1 MDRVVWVAASPRGVS
16 DDVRSVVSAAL
27 EVGFDEIVL
36 FQPDASLQRLGR
48 FSPILLKDST
58 FFLGDV
64 EVGRLATIRSAKD
77 EALVRALR
85 GATEHVVVRPEPWKI
100 IPLENLIAFFQGS
113 GTRLLVEVHD
123 VTEAKL
129 AFETMEVGAGGIFL
143 TTSSRTEIRAVR
155 ALLESFQQDIRLIR
169 AKITGTRGLGLGDR
183 VCVDTCSLLRRGEG
197 LLVGNTSAGLFLI
210 HAETIETGEVA
221 ARPFRVN
228 AGPVH
233 AYIYLPG
240 GTTKYLSE
248 LRAGDDI
255 LAVDSE
261 GRARSV
267 VIGRVKIERRPL
279 LLVEAEAN
287 DRRYST
293 IVQNAETVRFVTSDG
308 GSVGVSEIRVGDGS
322 SSVWRRG
329 AAILEC
335 RFKKPLRSDDMTKV
349 AAVILG
355 RNTSEVEGQSRIAL
369 AKGADLVEIRFDEIA
384 DLGPD
389 TIRHLA
395 KAVGEHAIATLR
407 SSVQGG
413 AQRRGGAP
421 RSALMKEIC
430 VQRFAYIDL
439 ELEEDEAEDR

>member
-1 MDRVVWVAASPRGVS
+1 MDRVVWVAAFPRGDS

-77 EALVRALR
+77 EAPVRGLR
-85 GATEHVVVRPEPWKI
+85 GATKNVVIRPGPWTV

-123 VTEAKL
+123 ATEAKL
-129 AFETMEVGAGGIFL
+129 AFETKEVGG
-143 TTSSRTEIRAVR
+143 
-155 ALLESFQQDIRLIR
+155 
-169 AKITGTRGLGLGDR
+169 
-183 VCVDTCSLLRRGEG
+183 
-197 LLVGNTSAGLFLI
+197 
-210 HAETIETGEVA
+210 
-221 ARPFRVN
+221 RPFRVN
-228 AGPVH
+228 AAPVH

-240 GTTKYLSE
+240 RTTKYLSE

-308 GSVGVSEIRVGDGS
+308 GSVGVSEIRVGDG
-322 SSVWRRG
+322 V
-329 AAILEC
+329 L
-335 RFKKPLRSDDMTKV
+335 LR
-349 AAVILG
+349 
-355 RNTSEVEGQSRIAL
+355 
-369 AKGADLVEIRFDEIA
+369 
-384 DLGPD
+384 
-389 TIRHLA
+389 
-395 KAVGEHAIATLR
+395 
-407 SSVQGG
+407 
-413 AQRRGGAP
+413 
-421 RSALMKEIC
+421 
-430 VQRFAYIDL
+430 
-439 ELEEDEAEDR
+439 LEEGGRHFGMPIQETITER

>member
-1 MDRVVWVAASPRGVS
+1 MLRPRRRGGRTEARFGSVRPRDGRGRPGRRCGGGLHRPEHLPIEGPDEHDACDRPHGVRWSLDRRGLPRVRPHGPRGGVAASPRGVS

-77 EALVRALR
+77 EAPVRGLR
-85 GATEHVVVRPEPWKI
+85 GATKNVVIRPEPWKV
-100 IPLENLIAFFQGS
+100 IPLENLLAFFQGS
-113 GTRLLVEVHD
+113 KTRLLVEVHD

-155 ALLESFQQDIRLIR
+155 ALLESFQQDIRLVR

-248 LRAGDDI
+248 LR
-255 LAVDSE
+255 
-261 GRARSV
+261 
-267 VIGRVKIERRPL
+267 
-279 LLVEAEAN
+279 
-287 DRRYST
+287 
-293 IVQNAETVRFVTSDG
+293 
-308 GSVGVSEIRVGDGS
+308 
-322 SSVWRRG
+322 
-329 AAILEC
+329 
-335 RFKKPLRSDDMTKV
+335 
-349 AAVILG
+349 
-355 RNTSEVEGQSRIAL
+355 
-369 AKGADLVEIRFDEIA
+369 
-384 DLGPD
+384 
-389 TIRHLA
+389 
-395 KAVGEHAIATLR
+395 
-407 SSVQGG
+407 
-413 AQRRGGAP
+413 
-421 RSALMKEIC
+421 
-430 VQRFAYIDL
+430 
-439 ELEEDEAEDR
+439 